1 VNETAGTTNGNGHE
15 RIGEQL
21 PDFRAPSNHGQTLE
35 RASFVGKVGMVV
47 FVPSGGT
54 LREPELDEWDEH
66 LVDFGHLRVQV
77 LGVLR
82 TTAKTLREES
92 EEAARGVTLLADEDG
107 RIGAALAAGAAPVP
121 TLIADRTGTIVDV
134 VDRDESTGHVVEV
147 LRRVESLHDRLD
159 AMRPD
164 V

>member
-1 VNETAGTTNGNGHE
+1 VNETDDATQ

-35 RASFVGKVGMVV
+35 RAAFVGKVGMVV

-54 LREPELDEWDEH
+54 RREPELDEWDEH
-66 LVDFGHLRVQV
+66 LVDFGRLRVQV

-82 TTAKTLREES
+82 TTAKTLREQS
-92 EEAARGVTLLADEDG
+92 EEAARAVTLLADEDG
-107 RIGAALAAGAAPVP
+107 RIGASLAAGAAPVP
-121 TLIADRTGTIVDV
+121 TLVADRTGTIVDV
-134 VDRDESTGHVVEV
+134 VPRGDSTGHVVEV
-147 LRRVESLHDRLD
+147 LRRVQSLHDRLD

>member
-1 VNETAGTTNGNGHE
+1 VNETGDATK

-21 PDFRAPSNHGQTLE
+21 PEFRAPSNHGQTLE
-35 RASFVGKVGMVV
+35 RAAFVGKVGMVV
-47 FVPSGGT
+47 FVPSGGPR
-54 LREPELDEWDEH
+54 REPELDEWDEH
-66 LVDFGHLRVQV
+66 LVDFGRLRVQV

-82 TTAKTLREES
+82 TTAKALRDQS
-92 EEAARGVTLLADEDG
+92 EEAARAVTLLADEDG
-107 RIGAALAAGAAPVP
+107 SIGAALAAGAAPVP
-121 TLIADRTGTIVDV
+121 TLIADRTGTIVGV
-134 VDRDESTGHVVEV
+134 VERDDSTGHVVEV